1 MKKSNIGRRVVKG
14 IGNGIFALVLLFCLA
29 LSVSFLLLDG
39 NTFLGKRFGVIQSES
54 MTASGYLKNDIVYIQ
69 DASLIEVGDVIVF
82 YWAPDQYEAVDFDEK
97 KASLWVHE
105 VVAVKNENGS
115 FSYLTKGSSNETDD
129 GLYIS
134 SRFVLG
140 KAVLLPAFFQRI
152 FQFALTPL
160 GLSVLL
166 VMPCCLL
173 LGLLSW
179 ELIVLLK
186 EKEEVHLE
194 IKSEVRYKK
203 SFFARLMLAEAD
215 IKERYLKLKKTLLTY
230 RNCHDRIS
238 WKFETYRIGRKPFVR
253 IDVRGKTIRLYFAL
267 NREQMEGK
275 YAVIDQ
281 SNRRT
286 FASFP
291 SLLKVKSDRALRYAL
306 ELIDQTAE
314 ANGFVKRKIKREF
327 SVSLDWT
334 FEELLTQ
341 GYIKE
346 ERKDDSFFI
355 RKGGKP
361 IENRN

>member
-1 MKKSNIGRRVVKG
+1 
-14 IGNGIFALVLLFCLA
+14 
-29 LSVSFLLLDG
+29 
-39 NTFLGKRFGVIQSES
+39 
-54 MTASGYLKNDIVYIQ
+54 
-69 DASLIEVGDVIVF
+69 
-82 YWAPDQYEAVDFDEK
+82 
-97 KASLWVHE
+97 
-105 VVAVKNENGS
+105 
-115 FSYLTKGSSNETDD
+115 
-129 GLYIS
+129 
-134 SRFVLG
+134 
-140 KAVLLPAFFQRI
+140 
-152 FQFALTPL
+152 
-160 GLSVLL
+160 
-166 VMPCCLL
+166 
-173 LGLLSW
+173 
-179 ELIVLLK
+179 
-186 EKEEVHLE
+186 
-194 IKSEVRYKK
+194 
-203 SFFARLMLAEAD
+203 
-215 IKERYLKLKKTLLTY
+215 
-230 RNCHDRIS
+230 
-238 WKFETYRIGRKPFVR
+238 
-253 IDVRGKTIRLYFAL
+253 
-267 NREQMEGK
+267 MEGK